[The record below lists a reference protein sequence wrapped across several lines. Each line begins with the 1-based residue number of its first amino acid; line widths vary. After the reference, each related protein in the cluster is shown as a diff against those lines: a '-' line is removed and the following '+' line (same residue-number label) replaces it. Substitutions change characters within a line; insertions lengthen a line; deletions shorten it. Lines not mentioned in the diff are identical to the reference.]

1 LLYLKAYYSLHHSS
15 NQLLARIATMAV
27 QRKKRS
33 SSAEIEP
40 DLVESSPKR
49 SRTSESST
57 DAAAGLLLFLS
68 KQPFAKD
75 QSQAVQI
82 GKSSRQIF
90 KGTRYTKGMLPP
102 PSFHPIHVSEDE
114 EDNEGF
120 ARKKLMPIDLKF
132 LNHNDYTADSKQR
145 LRVCNQSYIG
155 KPLASA
161 PRLPDVAAGDLIHPQ
176 R

>member
-1 LLYLKAYYSLHHSS
+1 LKAYSLDHRS
-15 NQLLARIATMAV
+15 NQLLAPIATMAI

-33 SSAEIEP
+33 SSVAIEF

-68 KQPFAKD
+68 KHPFAKD
-75 QSQAVQI
+75 QSQAMQI
-82 GKSSRQIF
+82 GKSSRHIF
-90 KGTRYTKGMLPP
+90 KDTRYTKGILPP
-102 PSFHPIHVSEDE
+102 PSLHPIHVSEDE

-132 LNHNDYTADSKQR
+132 LNHNDYTADSTSKQR
-145 LRVCNQSYIG
+145 LRVCNQSFIG

-161 PRLPDVAAGDLIHPQ
+161 PRLPDVAAGDMIHH
-176 R
+176 RR